1 MLSLSL
7 FPVSRGLIVFKNY
20 ILVRNEQVFDHFRSL
35 CDILIK
41 LQYLIIY
48 WIYQMAAIFTIFLHK
63 QFSLNFI
70 YIFKSLLL

>member
-1 MLSLSL
+1 MNK
-7 FPVSRGLIVFKNY
+7 F
-20 ILVRNEQVFDHFRSL
+20 FDHFRSL

-48 WIYQMAAIFTIFLHK
+48 WIYQMAAIFTTFLHK

-70 YIFKSLLL
+70 YIFKSVLL